1 MNWFKFTQNKE
12 RKKIQRPGVLS
23 LTFMAEEKSKREE
36 WEADSTLSNHH
47 SIESMKT
54 KFLTYYLSKLY
65 FDIVCMT
72 RNENNYILFSY
83 FWKKWD
89 YVGTEKWIVS

>member
-1 MNWFKFTQNKE
+1 
-12 RKKIQRPGVLS
+12 
-23 LTFMAEEKSKREE
+23 MAEEKSKREE

-54 KFLTYYLSKLY
+54 KFLIYYLSKLY

-72 RNENNYILFSY
+72 RNEKKIHFIFLLL
-83 FWKKWD
+83 KKWN
-89 YVGTEKWIVS
+89 YVVTEK